1 MQHHEYI
8 ETPSDGHALAT
19 RYTHIPRVLVID
31 QEPDMCALCQDT
43 LQHAGFVLL
52 SAQSSTHVLDMIQRN
67 LFDVVFIGLSAAD
80 QTGLQLLAQIRQHAL
95 DVPVVIVAHT
105 APEAPTDTLALV
117 EEAVQ
122 LGVQGVLFPPVDPA
136 RLHDTLHKAL
146 VHHQQEHTRRWA
158 MAQHMIQTE
167 KLAALGRLVTSI
179 AHEMNNPLQALHSS
193 LTLMGKNGRSFNNK
207 KRQQYLGLAQGEV
220 ENLITIVRRMLEF
233 YRPSLDGMRPL
244 NLNAMLE
251 SVLQLV
257 DGDLDKQAIRVQ
269 RDWCPKLPDVFAIGS
284 RLKQVCHQLISN
296 AMEAMPNGGS
306 LTIRTYALD
315 GSEYQFNAGFQF
327 GATTGRAGHILNG
340 PSVVVEISDTG
351 PGIADDDM
359 PKIFEPFYST
369 RFEAKGLG
377 LAISYS
383 IIEQHRGELSVSSN
397 QGEGTTV
404 RMRLPVAS
412 WTEQGA

>member
-1 MQHHEYI
+1 VRHHHEYV
-8 ETPSDGHALAT
+8 EASSEGNGLAT
-19 RYTHIPRVLVID
+19 KYTHIARVLVVD
-31 QEPDMCALCQDT
+31 DDPALCVLCQDT
-43 LQHAGFVLL
+43 LQHAGFVVL
-52 SAQSSTHVLDMIQRN
+52 SAQSDEYVLDMVERH
-67 LFDVVFIGLSAAD
+67 LFDVVVIGVSSVGRG
-80 QTGLQLLAQIRQHAL
+80 GLPLLERMRQQAL
-95 DVPVVIVAHT
+95 DVPVVAVPHGFSDEPA
-105 APEAPTDTLALV
+105 AVFESVEA
-117 EEAVQ
+117 AVQ
-122 LGVQGVLFPPVDPA
+122 LGVEGVLFPPVDA
-136 RLHDTLHKAL
+136 ERLHDTLRAVL
-146 VHHQQEHTRRWA
+146 VRHQQERRQRWA
-158 MAQHMIQTE
+158 MVQHMVQSE
-167 KLAALGRLVTSI
+167 KLSALGRLVTSI

-193 LTLMGKNGRSFNNK
+193 LTLMSKNGRSFNNK

-233 YRPSLDGMRPL
+233 YRPSMDGMRPL
-244 NLNAMLE
+244 NVNMMLD

-257 DGDLDKQAIRVQ
+257 DGELDKQDIRVQ

-296 AMEAMPNGGS
+296 AIEAMPNGGS
-306 LTIRTYALD
+306 LTVRTYTLD

-327 GATTGRAGHILNG
+327 GPTNGRVGHMLKG

-351 PGIADDDM
+351 PGIAADDM

-397 QGEGTTV
+397 EGEGTTV
-404 RMRLPVAS
+404 RVRLPVA
-412 WTEQGA
+412 G